1 MLTKILL
8 DQNNVPKQHIFS
20 DFEEINCKNTDFE
33 NMDQLEVADENEKY
47 LFKILTDFSQKILK

>member
-47 LFKILTDFSQKILK
+47 